1 MDMAS
6 LTPTWHPRV
15 DERESIDSREPSTV
29 IPSSHEDADRN
40 PDKPIKSLSSKIN
53 DYWIWEIL
61 SCILSLVALAAI
73 VVVQE

>member
-1 MDMAS
+1 MAS

-15 DERESIDSREPSTV
+15 DERESLGSREPSTV